1 MSDNG
6 IKVDG
11 GEFWVVEIREGA
23 DIEAWVYGSED
34 AAIDE
39 LMDHVPWDD
48 IDLDDLDMEEFFA
61 NYSVQ
66 RVEIGESEY
75 SVQGVSPH
83 QILIAQIQNQR

>member
-11 GEFWVVEIREGA
+11 GEFWVVEVRDGA
-23 DIEAWVYGSED
+23 DIEAWVYSSED

-48 IDLDDLDMEEFFA
+48 IDLEDLDMEEFFA

>member
-1 MSDNG
+1 
-6 IKVDG
+6 
-11 GEFWVVEIREGA
+11 
-23 DIEAWVYGSED
+23 
-34 AAIDE
+34 
-39 LMDHVPWDD
+39 MDHVPWDD

-83 QILIAQIQNQR
+83 QILMAQIQSQR